1 VAEHIGNG
9 EDQKR
14 PSKDHGVETG
24 SEEEVDSKERIETP
38 LQLDRWSVSDSTAE
52 AVMQRNRLPEG
63 RGEFQR
69 FLFMEFQQKPANYS

>member
-14 PSKDHGVETG
+14 QSKDHGVETG